1 MKKQG
6 YVNMEGQIVKIISN
20 SYSVKIDDEIYE
32 CKARGKFRND
42 KITPVV
48 GDKCII
54 DCKNSY
60 IIDILPRKNFLERPL
75 IANID
80 MAVIVTSVKKPDL
93 SLNLLDKLIS
103 IITINKITP
112 VICFTKLDLL
122 EKKELKNL
130 KNIINYYNS
139 IGIKVF
145 TNKKVK
151 KLCKELKN
159 NIVVFTGQTGA
170 GKSTLLN
177 KISPILNL
185 KTGEISESLGR
196 GKHTTRHVELFEIKK
211 MYIADTPGFSAL
223 DISKYTKEEIKNSF
237 IEFKHNNCKFN
248 DCSHINEKNCDI
260 KNKVDSGKILKSRYE
275 NYLNF
280 IK

>member
-1 MKKQG
+1 
-6 YVNMEGQIVKIISN
+6 MEGQIIKIISN
-20 SYSVKIDDEIYE
+20 SYSVKINNEVYE

-48 GDKCII
+48 GDRCII
-54 DCKNSY
+54 DCKNCY

-103 IITINKITP
+103 LITINKITP

-122 EKKELKNL
+122 NKEELKDL
-130 KNIINYYNS
+130 KKLIKYYKT

-145 TNKKVK
+145 TNKKSR
-151 KLCKELKN
+151 KLMNELKN

-177 KISPILNL
+177 KISPVLNL

-211 MYIADTPGFSAL
+211 MYIADTPGFSSL
-223 DISKYTKEEIKNSF
+223 DISNYSKEEIKNSF
-237 IEFKHNNCKFN
+237 IEFRDNNCKFN
-248 DCSHINEKNCDI
+248 DCFHINEKQCEI
-260 KNKVDSGKILKSRYE
+260 KDKVDRGIILKSRYE

-280 IK
+280 IKK

>member
-1 MKKQG
+1 
-6 YVNMEGQIVKIISN
+6 MEGQIIKIISN
-20 SYSVKIDDEIYE
+20 TYSVKINNEVYE

-48 GDKCII
+48 GDRCII
-54 DCKNSY
+54 DCKNCY

-103 IITINKITP
+103 LITINKIVP

-122 EKKELKNL
+122 NKEELKDL
-130 KNIINYYNS
+130 KKLIKYYKA

-145 TNKKVK
+145 TNKKVR
-151 KLCKELKN
+151 KLMKELKN

-177 KISPILNL
+177 KISPVLNL

-211 MYIADTPGFSAL
+211 MYIADTPGFSSL
-223 DISKYTKEEIKNSF
+223 DISNYSKEEIKNSF
-237 IEFKHNNCKFN
+237 KEFRDNNCKFS
-248 DCSHINEKNCDI
+248 DCFHINEKQCEI
-260 KNKVDSGKILKSRYE
+260 KDKVNRGIILKSRYE

-280 IK
+280 IKK

>member
-1 MKKQG
+1 
-6 YVNMEGQIVKIISN
+6 MEGQIIKIISN
-20 SYSVKIDDEIYE
+20 TYSVKINNEVYE

-48 GDKCII
+48 GDRCII
-54 DCKNSY
+54 DCKNCY

-103 IITINKITP
+103 LITINKIVP

-122 EKKELKNL
+122 NKEELKDL
-130 KNIINYYNS
+130 KKLIKYYKT

-151 KLCKELKN
+151 KLMKELKN

-177 KISPILNL
+177 KISPVLNL
-185 KTGEISESLGR
+185 KTVEISESLGR

-211 MYIADTPGFSAL
+211 MYIADTPGFSSL
-223 DISKYTKEEIKNSF
+223 DISNYSKEEIKSSF
-237 IEFKHNNCKFN
+237 IEFRDNNCKFS
-248 DCSHINEKNCDI
+248 DCFHINEKQCEI
-260 KNKVDSGKILKSRYE
+260 KDKVNRGIILKSRYE

-280 IK
+280 IKK

>member
-1 MKKQG
+1 
-6 YVNMEGQIVKIISN
+6 MEGQIIKIISN
-20 SYSVKIDDEIYE
+20 TYSVKINNEVYE

-48 GDKCII
+48 GDRCII
-54 DCKNSY
+54 DCKNCY

-103 IITINKITP
+103 LITINKIVP

-122 EKKELKNL
+122 NKEELKYL
-130 KNIINYYNS
+130 KKLIKYYKA

-145 TNKKVK
+145 TNKKVR
-151 KLCKELKN
+151 KLMKELKN

-177 KISPILNL
+177 KISPVLNL

-211 MYIADTPGFSAL
+211 MYIADTPGFSSL
-223 DISKYTKEEIKNSF
+223 DISNYSKEEIKNSF
-237 IEFKHNNCKFN
+237 IEFRDNNCKFS
-248 DCSHINEKNCDI
+248 DCFHINEKQCEI
-260 KNKVDSGKILKSRYE
+260 KDKVNRGIILKSRYE

-280 IK
+280 IKK

>member
-1 MKKQG
+1 
-6 YVNMEGQIVKIISN
+6 MEGQIIKIISN
-20 SYSVKIDDEIYE
+20 TYSVKINNEVYE

-48 GDKCII
+48 GDRCII
-54 DCKNSY
+54 DCKNCY

-103 IITINKITP
+103 LITINKITP

-122 EKKELKNL
+122 NKEELKDL
-130 KNIINYYNS
+130 KKLIKYYKT
-139 IGIKVF
+139 IGIKAF
-145 TNKKVK
+145 TNKKVR
-151 KLCKELKN
+151 KLMNELKN

-177 KISPILNL
+177 KISPVLNL

-211 MYIADTPGFSAL
+211 MYIADTPGFSSL
-223 DISKYTKEEIKNSF
+223 DISNYSKEEIKNSF
-237 IEFKHNNCKFN
+237 IEFRGNNCKFS
-248 DCSHINEKNCDI
+248 DCFHINEKQCEI
-260 KNKVDSGKILKSRYE
+260 KDKVDRGIILKSRYE

-280 IK
+280 IKK